1 MTTYT
6 LVSGT
11 LFREPERRMSKA
23 GKSFVTATLRVKDG
37 EAIQWWKVVA
47 FSETV
52 QAELMRLADG
62 DAMSVQGAFK
72 VETYEKDGVT
82 KLSLSIVADHVL
94 ALTPI
99 ASARQAARRKADDGK
114 GDGQHARHDDGRG
127 QPFDD
132 HVPF

>member
-1 MTTYT
+1 VTTYA
-6 LVSGT
+6 LVSGA

-23 GKSFVTATLRVKDG
+23 GKPFMTATIRTKDG
-37 EAIQWWKVVA
+37 ESTQWWKLVA

-62 DAMSVQGAFK
+62 DAISVQGAFK

-82 KLSLSIVADHVL
+82 KISLSVVADHVL
-94 ALTPI
+94 AL
-99 ASARQAARRKADDGK
+99 RQAARKKADDGK